1 MSLLQPASGNAAR
14 YIARSRRIAARKIG
28 DETVIMSAAD
38 STLFTLNPVA
48 TAIWEAADGQTP
60 LHQIVH
66 ERVCSAFEVTP
77 EQALADA
84 EDFVARLV
92 PHKILFVAEQPI
104 DVAHI
109 EAAP

>member
-1 MSLLQPASGNAAR
+1 MNQPMAHSSPDH

-48 TAIWEAADGQTP
+48 TAIWEAADGRTP
-60 LHQIVH
+60 LRQIVD
-66 ERVCSAFEVTP
+66 ERVCAAFDVSAQ
-77 EQALADA
+77 QALADA
-84 EDFVARLV
+84 EDFVALLA
-92 PHKILFVAEQPI
+92 PHKILFVAERPI
-104 DVAHI
+104 DVDKM

>member
-1 MSLLQPASGNAAR
+1 MSLPSASNKTNR

-28 DETVIMSAAD
+28 DETVIMSAAE

-60 LHQIVH
+60 LHQIIDEH
-66 ERVCSAFEVTP
+66 VCSAFDVTP

-84 EDFVARLV
+84 EDFVARLA
-92 PHKILFVAEQPI
+92 PHKVLFVAEQPI
-104 DVAHI
+104 DVAHL